1 MDKPENPKK
10 SRERMP
16 KSWRVGKKSKLLYMR
31 KIKMFVAV
39 FSAAALMSSC
49 SLTLPVAATSNPVG
63 KKVGSATATGYLGYL
78 FFGAD
83 ASIRTAA
90 KNGGITKI
98 STVDVKQGSFLGL
111 IVTYETIVTG
121 E

>member
-1 MDKPENPKK
+1 
-10 SRERMP
+10 
-16 KSWRVGKKSKLLYMR
+16 MR
-31 KIKMFVAV
+31 KVKTIFALLAV
-39 FSAAALMSSC
+39 VTMMSSC

-63 KKVGSATATGYLGYL
+63 SKVGEATATGFLGIL
-78 FFGAD
+78 FFNAD

-98 STVDVKQGSFLGL
+98 STVDIKQGNVLNL
-111 IVTYETIVTG
+111 IVTYKTIVTG